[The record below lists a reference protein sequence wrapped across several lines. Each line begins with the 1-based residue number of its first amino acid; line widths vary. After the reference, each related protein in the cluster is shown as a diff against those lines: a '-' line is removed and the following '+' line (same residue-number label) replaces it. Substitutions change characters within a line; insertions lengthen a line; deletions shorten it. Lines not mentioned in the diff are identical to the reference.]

1 MVQIRISRGRLKRAA
16 VFYLLMLPGLLYF
29 FINNY
34 LPMSGI
40 VIAFNDMNY
49 QLGIYRSP
57 WVGFSNF
64 IFLVKSGSLF
74 TMVRNTVLYNIAFI
88 SLGTFLAVTTAILLN
103 EIRSRLASRLYQTLI
118 LFPYLISMVIVNY
131 LVFAFLSGENGFI
144 NKAIL
149 PIFGKQRILFYQE
162 QKYWPFILVFVNE
175 WKSIGFNMVIFYSS
189 IVSISDDLYEAAS
202 IDGATKFQQIRHI
215 TLPEISSTVITMVLL
230 SISKILNSD
239 FDLFYQIPRNSG
251 ILYPV
256 TQTIDTYVYQAL
268 MNQNS
273 PGRSAAAG
281 LIQSVVGCVL
291 VISVNGIIKK
301 LKSDSALF

>member
-1 MVQIRISRGRLKRAA
+1 MQMKISKGKLKRSA
-16 VFYLLMLPGLLYF
+16 VFYMLMLPGLVYF

-57 WVGFSNF
+57 WVGLSNYV
-64 IFLVKSGSLF
+64 FLIRSGALY
-74 TMVRNTVLYNIAFI
+74 TMIRNTVLYNVTFI
-88 SLGTFLAVTTAILLN
+88 VLGTFLAVSTAILLN
-103 EIRSRLASRLYQTLI
+103 EIRSKFASRLYQTLI

-144 NKAIL
+144 NKSIL

-162 QKYWPFILVFVNE
+162 QQYWPFILVFVNE
-175 WKSIGFNMVIFYSS
+175 WKSVGFTMVIYYSS
-189 IVSISDDLYEAAS
+189 IVSISDDLFEAAS
-202 IDGATKFQQIRHI
+202 IDGATKLQQIRHI
-215 TLPEISSTVITMVLL
+215 TLPEIGTTMVTMVLL
-230 SISKILNSD
+230 SLSRILNSN

-268 MNQNS
+268 MHQNT

-281 LIQSVVGCVL
+281 LIQSIVGCML
-291 VISVNGIIKK
+291 VISVNGIIRKIR
-301 LKSDSALF
+301 SESSLF